1 MTRSSDDLSLVDTD
15 NVERTTNDDLR
26 AVYLLLRGP
35 LLDGGPNIDILAS
48 HAGDFINESLSAALP
63 SSFHSLP
70 HSWDLS
76 MCGRSSMQMSGL
88 LNGFS
93 LVIWPGSKALP
104 FLQGPFLS
112 TAHIPV

>member
-1 MTRSSDDLSLVDTD
+1 
-15 NVERTTNDDLR
+15 
-26 AVYLLLRGP
+26 
-35 LLDGGPNIDILAS
+35 
-48 HAGDFINESLSAALP
+48 
-63 SSFHSLP
+63 
-70 HSWDLS
+70 

-112 TAHIPV
+112 AAYISV